1 MTWPVQ
7 TPPELDDDYPA
18 VTTVIGE
25 RLHVVQITDTDL
37 LGDEA
42 TPAERWLVE
51 RGRRVA

>member
-7 TPPELDDDYPA
+7 TTELDDDYPCR
-18 VTTVIGE
+18 TFTVGE
-25 RLHVVQITDTDL
+25 RLCVEPIEDPDL

-42 TPAERWLVE
+42 APAERWLVE